1 MRHALHTALLACTLA
16 GASLVAQRPSIMVI
30 PSDRYLIAHGYY
42 DDVVAS
48 GRRQRV
54 PSYERAFQEDRH
66 LRSVIAAIAGA
77 FQDRGFPLRD
87 LEAAMR
93 TQREAS
99 ALDATGRRS
108 LLETARDVLI
118 KRARP
123 DIALD
128 LDFAEEQQM
137 GETSVTF
144 TLRALD
150 AFTSNEVASTT
161 GTGQPASAVPLAVLL
176 KEAVVQRMPQFESR
190 LTGFFEDMVANG
202 RQIRLRIRVAEDA
215 GLDLEAELGGKQGD
229 PLELA
234 DHIRQYVKRGA
245 VAGLVQPGARTENLM
260 EFTTVRIPLTDDDQ
274 LPLDADTWAN
284 RAVVRQLR
292 TELGIVARRESVG
305 LGDVT
310 VIITRRN

>member
-1 MRHALHTALLACTLA
+1 MMRRTLCLAALSMLAVPM
-16 GASLVAQRPSIMVI
+16 VAQRPSIMVI
-30 PSDRYLIAHGYY
+30 PSDRYLIAHGFF
-42 DDVVAS
+42 DDVVVA
-48 GRRQRV
+48 GRRQRI
-54 PSYERAFQEDRH
+54 PSYDRAFQEDRH
-66 LRSVIAAIAGA
+66 LRNVIAGIAGA

-87 LEAAMR
+87 LESAMR
-93 TQREAS
+93 VQREAA
-99 ALDATGRRS
+99 ALDVGSRRT
-108 LLETARDVLI
+108 LAETSRDVLI

-128 LDFAEEQQM
+128 LDFSEEQRM

-161 GTGQPASAVPLAVLL
+161 GTGQPASAVPLATLL
-176 KEAVVQRMPQFESR
+176 REAVVQRMPQFESR
-190 LTGFFEDMVANG
+190 LTGFFDDMVTNG
-202 RQIRLRIRVAEDA
+202 RQIRVRVRVAEDA
-215 GLDLEAELGGKQGD
+215 GIDLEAELGGKRGET
-229 PLELA
+229 LELA

-260 EFTTVRIPLTDDDQ
+260 EFTTVRIPLTDDDR
-274 LPLDADTWAN
+274 LPLDADTWVN
-284 RAVVRQLR
+284 RAVVRLLR
-292 TELGIVARRESVG
+292 SDFGIVARRESIG

>member
-1 MRHALHTALLACTLA
+1 MRTRRSAVLIACWLTAAPLI
-16 GASLVAQRPSIMVI
+16 AQRPSIMVI
-30 PSDRYLIAHGYY
+30 PSDRYLIAHGFF
-42 DDVVAS
+42 DEVVAS

-66 LRSVIAAIAGA
+66 LRNVIAAIAGA

-93 TQREAS
+93 TQREAA
-99 ALDATGRRS
+99 ALDAAGRRVLAES
-108 LLETARDVLI
+108 ARDVLI
-118 KRARP
+118 RRARP

-128 LDFAEEQQM
+128 LDFSEEQRM

-161 GTGQPASAVPLAVLL
+161 GTGQPASMVPVATLL
-176 KEAVVQRMPQFESR
+176 REAVVQRMPQFESR

-202 RQIRLRIRVAEDA
+202 RQIRLRVRVAEDA
-215 GLDLEAELGGKQGD
+215 GIDLEEEIGKRGESLELG
-229 PLELA
+229 

-260 EFTTVRIPLTDDDQ
+260 EFTTVRIPLTDDDR

-292 TELGIVARRESVG
+292 SDFGIVSRRESVG

-310 VIITRRN
+310 VIITKRN